1 MNRKI
6 ILWSARTVAILLVP
20 ITVCASNTSKHGL
33 GSTSIDGQVYP
44 QVGQTWTK
52 AEPQQ
57 IAQSSAFA
65 PPPSD
70 AALNETAPGGGSP
83 PSSPLPALGTPANPA
98 PAQPGAVASPPS
110 GSGAPSSSP
119 SVAPRPVPA
128 RPFRPSGPAIT
139 APGGSPSPV
148 VRPTVPTPTVKREPP
163 AKLPPAPAPGS
174 LVQMQF
180 DNIELR
186 DLIRFVSNIM
196 GKNFVFD
203 ESVVKGKVTV
213 LSPKS
218 LTRDEVFRVFE
229 SVLNYQGFAI
239 VSTAEALKIVR
250 AADAKG
256 LPIETLDRQGMGKT
270 PPEEKIATMVYPL
283 EYLDSNTMVGILRP
297 LMARDA
303 YLVSVPAT
311 NSLIMIDTEANLH
324 RLNQVIAD
332 IDIPV
337 SKQLSGIDVYNVQH
351 TNAADLAKVLQSLLA
366 EGKKAATPKEKIFIT
381 AYAPTN
387 SLLVSAPPEDMK
399 EIRRIIDEV
408 DTFRPQVLVEAAIIE
423 VSVTKGKSLGV
434 EWITGARSGN
444 GSAVVGGVVSSSSPL
459 LTLATALSNTDTT
472 AAVAAA
478 AAAINPG
485 LNVGVIGPT
494 VKFQGKEFPSVAA
507 LVQAVSTQDD
517 VNILSTPQILTM
529 NNEEAEVVV
538 GENRPY
544 LTSTR
549 VDSAGNPINT
559 YDYRDVGVKLKVK
572 PYINKDGL
580 VYLNLYQEVT
590 QVTTATIGS
599 GTNVQ
604 PAPTTL
610 KRSTKTTVGIKDA
623 QTIVISGLIRDD
635 STGNRTGIP
644 ILSSIPLVGWLFGTR
659 STTTAKTNLL
669 VFITPRIVYTAE
681 ALQKLSDAK
690 KAEQEK
696 MLSKE
701 RP

>member
-1 MNRKI
+1 
-6 ILWSARTVAILLVP
+6 
-20 ITVCASNTSKHGL
+20 
-33 GSTSIDGQVYP
+33 
-44 QVGQTWTK
+44 
-52 AEPQQ
+52 
-57 IAQSSAFA
+57 
-65 PPPSD
+65 
-70 AALNETAPGGGSP
+70 
-83 PSSPLPALGTPANPA
+83 
-98 PAQPGAVASPPS
+98 
-110 GSGAPSSSP
+110 
-119 SVAPRPVPA
+119 
-128 RPFRPSGPAIT
+128 
-139 APGGSPSPV
+139 
-148 VRPTVPTPTVKREPP
+148 
-163 AKLPPAPAPGS
+163 
-174 LVQMQF
+174 MQF

-196 GKNFVFD
+196 GRNFVFD

-229 SVLNYQGFAI
+229 SVLNYQGFA
-239 VSTAEALKIVR
+239 VVPTAEALKIVR

-256 LPIETLDRQGMGKT
+256 LAIETLDRQDMGKT
-270 PPEEKIATMVYPL
+270 TPEEKIATMVWPL

-311 NSLIMIDTEANLH
+311 NSLIMIDTEANLQ
-324 RLNQVIAD
+324 RLNQVITS
-332 IDIPV
+332 IDVPV

-351 TNAADLAKVLQSLLA
+351 TNATDLAKVLQSLLA

-399 EIRRIIDEV
+399 DIRRIIDEV

-434 EWITGARSGN
+434 EWLTGGRSRD
-444 GSAVVGGVVSSSSPL
+444 GSGVVGGVVSSNSPL
-459 LTLATALSNTDTT
+459 LTLGTALTKTDTA

-478 AAAINPG
+478 AAAITPG

-494 VKFQGKEFPSVAA
+494 VTFQGKEYPSVGAM
-507 LVQAVSTQDD
+507 VQAVSTQDD

-529 NNEEAEVVV
+529 NNEEAEVIV

-580 VYLNLYQEVT
+580 VYLNIYQEVT
-590 QVTTATIGS
+590 QVTTATIGA

-610 KRSTKTTVGIKDA
+610 KRSTKTTVGVKDA

-659 STTTAKTNLL
+659 SVTSEKTNLL

-696 MLSKE
+696 MLRKE
-701 RP
+701 KP